1 MPPRRHGS
9 VSLCM
14 ECARVRNHVAQA
26 RKVESNEEKEQR
38 LQAQTTYQTTHIV
51 AMRAI
56 ESFVQTNKRLQA

>member
-1 MPPRRHGS
+1 
-9 VSLCM
+9 M